1 MLDARLKPFSPLIVP
16 VCVAAIGLFI
26 SELFAVRNVPITGP
40 ASWDAAAIA
49 FAETEARWWVG
60 TTTVALLATAIGAL
74 AGAGYIVFNNPDRQL
89 YRQPAIGLFA
99 VLAATGAIFVTVLV
113 TSGDAELGGTLFS
126 KTIGAYPAANAP
138 RWLGPMTIPK
148 IADIASLLSA
158 AALAVAAAAL
168 VPPAMPVPAGS
179 PPLVNRAD
187 VDAAARKIARA
198 MHDLKLLLFLAA
210 LVLVASLVQVE
221 AWRGWPAAFWSD
233 HKFPAEH
240 QNAVRALVS
249 FRAVLY
255 VSVLAAIFMPPAIR
269 LREAGRWLANLH
281 SGLADEA
288 ARQRWLNDT
297 GLALSFGEQ
306 AKRVV
311 ALISPF
317 LALTASALFGK
328 VAAVWAAFLPGS

>member
-1 MLDARLKPFSPLIVP
+1 
-16 VCVAAIGLFI
+16 
-26 SELFAVRNVPITGP
+26 
-40 ASWDAAAIA
+40 
-49 FAETEARWWVG
+49 
-60 TTTVALLATAIGAL
+60 
-74 AGAGYIVFNNPDRQL
+74 
-89 YRQPAIGLFA
+89 
-99 VLAATGAIFVTVLV
+99 
-113 TSGDAELGGTLFS
+113 
-126 KTIGAYPAANAP
+126 
-138 RWLGPMTIPK
+138 
-148 IADIASLLSA
+148 
-158 AALAVAAAAL
+158 
-168 VPPAMPVPAGS
+168 
-179 PPLVNRAD
+179 VNRDD
-187 VDAAARKIARA
+187 VEAAARKIARG

-255 VSVLAAIFMPPAIR
+255 VSVLAAIFLPPAIR

-281 SGLADEA
+281 SGLADEQ

-311 ALISPF
+311 AVISPF

-328 VAAVWAAFLPGS
+328 IAAVWTAFLPGS

>member
-1 MLDARLKPFSPLIVP
+1 
-16 VCVAAIGLFI
+16 
-26 SELFAVRNVPITGP
+26 
-40 ASWDAAAIA
+40 
-49 FAETEARWWVG
+49 
-60 TTTVALLATAIGAL
+60 
-74 AGAGYIVFNNPDRQL
+74 
-89 YRQPAIGLFA
+89 
-99 VLAATGAIFVTVLV
+99 
-113 TSGDAELGGTLFS
+113 
-126 KTIGAYPAANAP
+126 
-138 RWLGPMTIPK
+138 MTIPK

-297 GLALSFGEQ
+297 ALRCRSASRQSAWWPSF
-306 AKRVV
+306 RR
-311 ALISPF
+311 S
-317 LALTASALFGK
+317 SR
-328 VAAVWAAFLPGS
+328 